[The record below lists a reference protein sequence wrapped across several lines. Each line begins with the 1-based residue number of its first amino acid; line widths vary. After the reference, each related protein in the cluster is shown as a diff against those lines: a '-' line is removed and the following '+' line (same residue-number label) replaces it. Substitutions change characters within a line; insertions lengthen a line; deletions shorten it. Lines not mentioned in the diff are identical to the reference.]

1 MVMYP
6 AFNRFDVG
14 SIPTASRFA
23 VIAQLVEQSP
33 CKRSVAGSIPADG
46 SMHT

>member
-1 MVMYP
+1 MYP
-6 AFNRFDVG
+6 AFNRLDVG
-14 SIPTASRFA
+14 SIPTASKLA

-46 SMHT
+46 AMHT